1 MAVVDELRSDKAL
14 AVEVKAVQ
22 GDAAPA
28 NTQPANV
35 LVVVTDPVTGRAVT
49 GLTQGDFQ
57 IVNHLS
63 LPNQRCGF
71 SNNIT
76 AFNDVG
82 TGAYQVHLGLSAD
95 IECCTWVRGDYL
107 MQVVVTSGPRTG
119 QGTAV
124 LRVR

>member
-1 MAVVDELRSDKAL
+1 MPVKDARNSRRAL
-14 AVEVKAVQ
+14 AVEVKAGQ

-35 LVVVTDPVTGRAVT
+35 LVVVTDPSTGRAVT
-49 GLTQGDFQ
+49 GLAQGNFQ
-57 IVNHLS
+57 IVNHFS

-71 SNNIT
+71 SNTIT
-76 AFNDVG
+76 TFNDVG
-82 TGAYQVHLGLSAD
+82 TGAYQFHVGLSAD

-107 MQVVVTSGPRTG
+107 MQVIVTSGSRTG

-124 LRVR
+124 LRIR